1 MSKSV
6 DALGKVHERHAPS
19 GRSWRLEGD
28 HSPMCA
34 RQKHEDWQHGQ
45 HGCAVGPE
53 GPNHCDCKARW
64 REIRPAAATESTKSG
79 GLGE

>member
-1 MSKSV
+1 MNGGEIVGETVVGPSK
-6 DALGKVHERHAPS
+6 GK
-19 GRSWRLEGD
+19 GRKWELEGT
-28 HSPMCA
+28 HSPMCK

-64 REIRPAAATESTKSG
+64 REIRPVDATKSG